1 MKNQPAAKQQYM
13 YDRDAIKSWSLVW
26 AKQSAYR
33 NVGLRDGADPRT
45 PYGQEA
51 PPSSI
56 VHASLCRKCQHKSA
70 PDPDIADSWWEV
82 RLRRIGHRKLVS
94 ARNASAYWR
103 QTGWIC
109 TICCLQTPTP
119 DLDPPPALICI
130 LSTLVCVSVHPKWLD
145 SFASSIWFRRSS

>member
-1 MKNQPAAKQQYM
+1 VVSVVSAAILFFTPQMKNQPAAKQQYM
-13 YDRDAIKSWSLVW
+13 YDRDAIKTWSLVW

-45 PYGQEA
+45 LYGLEA

-94 ARNASAYWR
+94 AMNASAYWR
-103 QTGWIC
+103 QTGYVPYVVFR
-109 TICCLQTPTP
+109 LQHQIWTHH
-119 DLDPPPALICI
+119 LR
-130 LSTLVCVSVHPKWLD
+130 LSAFCP
-145 SFASSIWFRRSS
+145 R